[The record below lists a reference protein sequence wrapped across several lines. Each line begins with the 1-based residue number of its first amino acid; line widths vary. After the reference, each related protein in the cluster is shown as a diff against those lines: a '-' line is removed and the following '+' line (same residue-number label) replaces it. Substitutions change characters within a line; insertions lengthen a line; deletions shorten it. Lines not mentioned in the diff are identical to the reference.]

1 MCAGHWQWFSQQT
14 VKRWRNPLFFSG
26 VTAAILASSSKETKS
41 KEIKT
46 DYANDVLFTF
56 RLEKV
61 IFYYYFFTLFKCY
74 QLYFSELLLDGHGNP
89 YKEGHK
95 IKNEKYAK
103 TLEIIQQDP
112 ESFYN
117 GSLAKKISRD
127 MSNINSNVSQSDL
140 RNYTTVTREAL
151 KGDLSNMTMYLSPP
165 PSSGAVL
172 ALILNILKG

>member
-1 MCAGHWQWFSQQT
+1 MFSSRFDLQNCSFIT
-14 VKRWRNPLFFSG
+14 IIISFG
-26 VTAAILASSSKETKS
+26 
-41 KEIKT
+41 
-46 DYANDVLFTF
+46 
-56 RLEKV
+56 
-61 IFYYYFFTLFKCY
+61 TLFEY
-74 QLYFSELLLDGHGNP
+74 ERFYFRELLLDKDNNT
-89 YKEGHK
+89 YKEGDN
-95 IKNEKYAK
+95 ITNEKYAK

-117 GSLAKKISRD
+117 GSLAKNISRD
-127 MSNINSNVSQSDL
+127 MRNINSTVSQSDL

>member
-1 MCAGHWQWFSQQT
+1 M
-14 VKRWRNPLFFSG
+14 
-26 VTAAILASSSKETKS
+26 
-41 KEIKT
+41 
-46 DYANDVLFTF
+46 
-56 RLEKV
+56 

-74 QLYFSELLLDGHGNP
+74 QLCFSELLLDEDGNP
-89 YKEGHK
+89 YKKGHK

-103 TLEIIQQDP
+103 TLEIVQQDP

-127 MSNINSNVSQSDL
+127 MSNIKSNVSQSDL
-140 RNYTTVTREAL
+140 RNYTTEIRKAL